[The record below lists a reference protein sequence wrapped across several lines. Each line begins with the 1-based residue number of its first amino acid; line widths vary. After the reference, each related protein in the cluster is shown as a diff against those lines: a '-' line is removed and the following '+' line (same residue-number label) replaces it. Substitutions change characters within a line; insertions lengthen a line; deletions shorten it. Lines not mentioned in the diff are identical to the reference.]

1 MGMSGSRTKSAHLG
15 IEGPVA
21 RALMSCSGKAPE
33 TGHNCQSRSAIL
45 RQQDRGLADMLL
57 DSFHTPRVLP
67 PQLAALVVSLRTQAA
82 ERRRGT
88 RVNDPPLAA

>member
-1 MGMSGSRTKSAHLG
+1 MGMSRSQTTTAQLG
-15 IEGPVA
+15 MESPVA
-21 RALMSCSGKAPE
+21 RALKSYSGRAPE
-33 TGHNCQSRSAIL
+33 TGRSQSRNAIL

-67 PQLAALVVSLRTQAA
+67 PQLAALVVSLKTQAA

-88 RVNDPPLAA
+88 RENDPPLAA